1 MARQS
6 TRRLRSARPVLDT
19 GAKRLIAPLATAL
32 LVAALLTI
40 PSSTPALA
48 QDPPGA
54 GLTLV
59 NEHRDPIERKDDG
72 RFIARPLFS
81 QAVDV
86 LHYGVRHPDSG
97 DWITSVYQVHG
108 GATRRA
114 DGWEY
119 SFEYPM
125 LDEQPA
131 LDPEQTYLLV
141 LLVEVAGGTPHAF
154 HAVIPVYQPT
164 GLWDQVLGA
173 LDPERWA
180 RAFAHWV
187 IEGVHGTLCGVVER
201 ASGADAATCDAE

>member
-32 LVAALLTI
+32 LLAALLAI

-59 NEHRDPIERKDDG
+59 NEHRDLIERKDDG

-97 DWITSVYQVHG
+97 NWITSVYQVHG

-119 SFEYPM
+119 SFEYPV

-141 LLVEVAGGTPHAF
+141 LLVDDGGGTPHAF

-201 ASGADAATCDAE
+201 VSGADAATCDAE